1 MTGTATAR
9 WTRPTTRASGLP
21 MPLEDFK
28 GTEVAL
34 AVVGGP
40 YTVLTDPILPPSQ
53 LVHAMPDLTSG
64 DYKCRLV
71 ALDQEDD
78 RGEPPVVLLFTIPD
92 DSAPGPVEDA
102 TITVT

>member
-9 WTRPTTRASGLP
+9 WKPPSKRASGLP
-21 MPLEDFK
+21 MKPAHFK

-34 AVVGGP
+34 AAVGGP
-40 YTVLTDPILPPSQ
+40 YAVLTDPILPPDK
-53 LVHAMPDLTSG
+53 LEHVMPDLTPG

-71 ALDQEDD
+71 ALDLEDD
-78 RGEPPVVLLFTIPD
+78 RGKPPVELLFTIED
-92 DSAPGPVEDA
+92 DSPPGPVEDA